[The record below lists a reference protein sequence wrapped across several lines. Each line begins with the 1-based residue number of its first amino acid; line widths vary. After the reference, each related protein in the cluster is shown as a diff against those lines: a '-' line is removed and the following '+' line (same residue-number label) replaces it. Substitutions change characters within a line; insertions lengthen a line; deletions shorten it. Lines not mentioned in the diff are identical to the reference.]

1 MSIETAPEAPKA
13 YVIYTP
19 DHDDFLTR
27 FEMRDDQT
35 FTGWDPKWQTAVQ
48 FSTYEDAHDVARQ
61 IVANMLRPENE
72 KYQIVLCSITDLGDQ
87 WQVESIAEIFA
98 EVIPGSPN

>member
-1 MSIETAPEAPKA
+1 MPMSTETAAPIG

-27 FEMRDDQT
+27 FEMRGDQT
-35 FTGWDPKWQTAVQ
+35 LTGWGPKWNTAVQ

-72 KYQIVLCSITDLGDQ
+72 KYQIVICSITDLGDQ
-87 WQVESIAEIFA
+87 WQVKSVTEVFA